1 MTVEPSAQVAAH
13 DWFIQSIRSFRSTMT
28 WLEFNEQFSR
38 FFCPASTRGN
48 YRWQLMHLVKGDK
61 FVEDFIREFLR
72 LERYAPDV
80 MQDED
85 MTSELLVIG
94 LGLAYTGI
102 KP

>member
-1 MTVEPSAQVAAH
+1 
-13 DWFIQSIRSFRSTMT
+13 
-28 WLEFNEQFSR
+28 
-38 FFCPASTRGN
+38 
-48 YRWQLMHLVKGDK
+48 MHLVKGDK

-85 MTSELLVIG
+85 RTSELLVIG
-94 LGLAYTGI
+94 LGFAYTGI